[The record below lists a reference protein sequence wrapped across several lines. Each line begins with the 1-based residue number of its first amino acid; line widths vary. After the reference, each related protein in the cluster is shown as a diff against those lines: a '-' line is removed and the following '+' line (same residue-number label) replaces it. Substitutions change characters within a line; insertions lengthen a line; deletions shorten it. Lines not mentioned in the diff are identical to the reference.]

1 MMIEPLM
8 KEEKEESLFQIVT
21 VVAILFIIIA
31 IFGL

>member
-1 MMIEPLM
+1 MIEPLM